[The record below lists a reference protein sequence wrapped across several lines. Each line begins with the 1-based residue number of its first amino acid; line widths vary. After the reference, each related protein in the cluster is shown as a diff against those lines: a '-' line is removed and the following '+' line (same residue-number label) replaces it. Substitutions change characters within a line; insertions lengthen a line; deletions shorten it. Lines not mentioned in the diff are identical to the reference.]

1 MLKKWKNKK
10 LLKNEKGLTLVEL
23 LAVIVILA
31 IIAAIAVPAIGNI
44 INKSKD
50 RAILAEASNIL
61 AGAKIAYIDGACKDV
76 ENQCSASEL
85 ADFVIV
91 VAWIGLLH
99 WNQSH
104 SLAAVVEGVGFILAL
119 FACIV
124 LHEYGHALTARRY
137 GIRTRDITLLPIGG
151 IARLERMPE
160 EPLRELWVAL
170 AGPAVN
176 GVIALFLFGWLRAS
190 GQWPPVGGLGVAS
203 GGFVERVMLANA
215 FLAGFNLLPAFPMDG
230 GRVLRALLA
239 TRMEY
244 TRATQHAASIGQGM
258 AILFGFLGLQG
269 NPMLIF
275 IALFVWI
282 GAGQEASMV
291 QMKSALAGI
300 PVRRAML
307 THFRTLRPASTLGDA
322 ADLVLSG
329 SQQDFPVIDDGR
341 LEGILTRSDL
351 LAALSRSG
359 RNAAVGDH
367 MERDCPTA
375 DTSEMLETVLA
386 RLRGRDCHTAP
397 VMERGALVGLVTM
410 DNVGEFLMIQAAE
423 RKNTEAPMVA

>member
-1 MLKKWKNKK
+1 MTWSWK
-10 LLKNEKGLTLVEL
+10 LTR
-23 LAVIVILA
+23 
-31 IIAAIAVPAIGNI
+31 IAG
-44 INKSKD
+44 
-50 RAILAEASNIL
+50 
-61 AGAKIAYIDGACKDV
+61 IDVYVHAT
-76 ENQCSASEL
+76 
-85 ADFVIV
+85 FVIV
-91 VAWIGLLH
+91 VAWIALVY
-99 WNQSH
+99 WNQSQ

-160 EPLRELWVAL
+160 EPLQELWVAL

-176 GVIALFLFGWLRAS
+176 VVIALCLSGWLRAS
-190 GQWPPVGGLGVAS
+190 GQWPPVDGLGVAS
-203 GGFVERVMLANA
+203 GGFVERVMLANV

-329 SQQDFPVIDDGR
+329 SQQDFPVMDDGR

-351 LAALSRSG
+351 LAALTRSG
-359 RNAAVGDH
+359 RNAAVGDN

-386 RLRGRDCHTAP
+386 RVRGRDCHTVP
-397 VMERGALVGLVTM
+397 VMERGALIGLVTM

-423 RKNTEAPMVA
+423 RKNTVAPMVA

>member
-1 MLKKWKNKK
+1 MTWSWK
-10 LLKNEKGLTLVEL
+10 LTR
-23 LAVIVILA
+23 
-31 IIAAIAVPAIGNI
+31 IAG
-44 INKSKD
+44 
-50 RAILAEASNIL
+50 
-61 AGAKIAYIDGACKDV
+61 IDVYLHAT
-76 ENQCSASEL
+76 
-85 ADFVIV
+85 FVIV
-91 VAWIGLLH
+91 VAWIGLVH

-160 EPLRELWVAL
+160 EPLQELWVAL

-258 AILFGFLGLQG
+258 AIC
-269 NPMLIF
+269 
-275 IALFVWI
+275 
-282 GAGQEASMV
+282 
-291 QMKSALAGI
+291 SAFWAC
-300 PVRRAML
+300 RAI
-307 THFRTLRPASTLGDA
+307 R
-322 ADLVLSG
+322 
-329 SQQDFPVIDDGR
+329 
-341 LEGILTRSDL
+341 
-351 LAALSRSG
+351 
-359 RNAAVGDH
+359 
-367 MERDCPTA
+367 C
-375 DTSEMLETVLA
+375 
-386 RLRGRDCHTAP
+386 
-397 VMERGALVGLVTM
+397 
-410 DNVGEFLMIQAAE
+410 
-423 RKNTEAPMVA
+423 

>member
-1 MLKKWKNKK
+1 MTWSWK
-10 LLKNEKGLTLVEL
+10 LTR
-23 LAVIVILA
+23 
-31 IIAAIAVPAIGNI
+31 IAG
-44 INKSKD
+44 
-50 RAILAEASNIL
+50 
-61 AGAKIAYIDGACKDV
+61 IDVYVHAT
-76 ENQCSASEL
+76 
-85 ADFVIV
+85 FVIV

-160 EPLRELWVAL
+160 EPLQELWVAL

-329 SQQDFPVIDDGR
+329 SQQDFPVMDDGR

-367 MERDCPTA
+367 GTGLSDGGYLRNARDGARATSRSRLPHCPGYG
-375 DTSEMLETVLA
+375 A
-386 RLRGRDCHTAP
+386 RRSGRPCND
-397 VMERGALVGLVTM
+397 G
-410 DNVGEFLMIQAAE
+410 
-423 RKNTEAPMVA
+423 